1 MNKEQNLAL
10 EIDAVSRI
18 TIYLIN
24 RANSKSICQFGDLTH
39 DPFHVG
45 GGFTSQNGQ
54 IRVSGDA
61 SYYAV
66 KPASVQYTEYII
78 DIPRG
83 KYVPAPWALAIPPEF
98 CEKINQLDPY
108 KISTRL
114 TALTGQSDFVFLS
127 RSLRIDKLD
136 FDNIHG
142 TMTRAFVENT
152 SAASTSIP
160 KDCTPLLIRDHNG
173 FFVRMNVL
181 CHDAVFEF
189 KTFKHQNLPKDI
201 YGFRFI
207 PKHPG
212 VWFDTPE
219 GLAPNGSIVLD
230 TRVGDI
236 LNGRSPAN
244 AGLIDAGDI
253 AKLDWAIFLGHRLIY
268 VWRPNELQSC
278 NTFAAALR
286 FVAEAKKHGIEVF
299 INRLSSFTSAAGQR
313 ILELPAIVKQ
323 AQSYRLDIPANLK
336 STGYVDCSI
345 PQDVFI
351 PRGIP
356 VFWQNGGCTLFYGP
370 GSTAILKNLLQA
382 FERIPRNE
390 HDTVSVSHGT
400 DTQDGVSQYVFPRKK
415 VGLLYPPSA
424 STRIINL
431 VRNAKAAIPRISSAI
446 LHEEDADALE
456 MALSQNGIDVL
467 FIAYADELPEKELA
481 AVLDSCGRTGVV
493 VGVFSSSEVVP
504 SGIVMELVSQHF
516 AVNAENANAG
526 SVFVKDMKSKKVK
539 KYIFGDDGKVSAV
552 ESDEDNINNPKQ

>member
-114 TALTGQSDFVFLS
+114 TALTGQSDFVFLA
-127 RSLRIDKLD
+127 RALRLDKLY

-142 TMTRAFVENT
+142 TMTRKFIENNR
-152 SAASTSIP
+152 SAYIH
-160 KDCTPLLIRDHNG
+160 DVWTPLPIFDHDG
-173 FFVRMNVL
+173 FFVRMNVFYYN
-181 CHDAVFEF
+181 AVFEY
-189 KTFKHQNLPKDI
+189 KTFKHQNLPDI
-201 YGFRFI
+201 YGFCFI

-212 VWFDTPE
+212 VWFKTSS
-219 GLAPNGSIVLD
+219 GLAPAGNIVLD
-230 TRVGDI
+230 VNIRDV

-244 AGLIDAGDI
+244 AGLIDAGNI
-253 AKLDWAIFLGHRLIY
+253 ASLDWAVFLGHKVIY
-268 VWRPNELQSC
+268 VWRPNEFQSK
-278 NTFAAALR
+278 NTFAAALH
-286 FVAEAKKHGIEVF
+286 FVAEAKKHGIEVV
-299 INRLSSFTSAAGQR
+299 INKYTSAGKK
-313 ILELPAIVKQ
+313 LLDLPAVIKQ
-323 AQSYRLDIPANLK
+323 ARDYGLDLPANLK
-336 STGYVDCSI
+336 SRGYVDCSL

-351 PRGIP
+351 PRDIP

-382 FERIPRNE
+382 FERIPRDEYDN
-390 HDTVSVSHGT
+390 VSVSHGT
-400 DTQDGVSQYVFPRKK
+400 DIQDGVSQQYVFPKKK
-415 VGLLYPPSA
+415 VGLLLPTLGLNPDHQPGEGGPSRHPPYFLGHTSRGRRA
-424 STRIINL
+424 
-431 VRNAKAAIPRISSAI
+431 
-446 LHEEDADALE
+446 
-456 MALSQNGIDVL
+456 G
-467 FIAYADELPEKELA
+467 
-481 AVLDSCGRTGVV
+481 DSPC
-493 VGVFSSSEVVP
+493 
-504 SGIVMELVSQHF
+504 
-516 AVNAENANAG
+516 
-526 SVFVKDMKSKKVK
+526 
-539 KYIFGDDGKVSAV
+539 
-552 ESDEDNINNPKQ
+552 PKCH